1 MNKEEPQ
8 FLLDDDSPDEERART
23 KQFWTSSPKLLFNWL
38 KHYKSQKLSKI
49 MTCFSLPTFY
59 LIVNLVYDLILIQN

>member
-38 KHYKSQKLSKI
+38 KH
-49 MTCFSLPTFY
+49 
-59 LIVNLVYDLILIQN
+59 